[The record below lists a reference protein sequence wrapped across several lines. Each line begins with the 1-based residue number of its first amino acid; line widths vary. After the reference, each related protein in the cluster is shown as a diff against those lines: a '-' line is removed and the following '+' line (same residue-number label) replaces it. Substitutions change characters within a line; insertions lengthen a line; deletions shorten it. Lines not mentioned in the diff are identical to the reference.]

1 MAYSIVEPTADET
14 ETEEIEQ
21 QMRDLD
27 QVVESFEDR
36 VNKNWHDPTIEL
48 LSHLTRPTGHE
59 APALLKHYSSASLI
73 IHQHY

>member
-36 VNKNWHDPTIEL
+36 VNKNWHDSTIEL
-48 LSHLTRPTGHE
+48 LSHLKTT
-59 APALLKHYSSASLI
+59 LQKHLRKTTF
-73 IHQHY
+73 